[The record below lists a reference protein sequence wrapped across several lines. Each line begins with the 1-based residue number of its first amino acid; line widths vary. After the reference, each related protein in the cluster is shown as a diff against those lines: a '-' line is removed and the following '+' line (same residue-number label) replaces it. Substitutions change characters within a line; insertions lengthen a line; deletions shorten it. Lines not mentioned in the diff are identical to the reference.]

1 MRKISFFAVSF
12 SSMPDEQLILEIQ
25 KWKVDAFE
33 ELYER
38 RHKKV
43 YAYLWNFLNYNY
55 DDTVSLTSDVFIKL
69 YEYIKKNSLNNVKWF
84 VYRLAHNLAIDWIR
98 SNKSY
103 SGLSLDQTYLK
114 ETLSYVD
121 EHKHNIESFFKQKL
135 FEKLLTYLDP
145 QQREILYFAYQEKKS
160 YQEIANIL
168 WTTKNSVWTLI
179 FNAKKKLNDLAKHHW
194 IYQELLS

>member
-1 MRKISFFAVSF
+1 
-12 SSMPDEQLILEIQ
+12 
-25 KWKVDAFE
+25 
-33 ELYER
+33 
-38 RHKKV
+38 
-43 YAYLWNFLNYNY
+43 
-55 DDTVSLTSDVFIKL
+55 
-69 YEYIKKNSLNNVKWF
+69 
-84 VYRLAHNLAIDWIR
+84 LAIDWIR

-168 WTTKNSVWTLI
+168 
-179 FNAKKKLNDLAKHHW
+179 
-194 IYQELLS
+194 